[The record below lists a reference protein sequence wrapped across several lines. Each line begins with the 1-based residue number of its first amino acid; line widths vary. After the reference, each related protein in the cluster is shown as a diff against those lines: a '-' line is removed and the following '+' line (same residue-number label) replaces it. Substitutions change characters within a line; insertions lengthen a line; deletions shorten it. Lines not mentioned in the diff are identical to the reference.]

1 MAPTSPRPKARRI
14 TTTAAIERER
24 TIMTARLVRRSAAFV
39 LCALFTGLAAP
50 GAQAQE
56 PAPPTDAADA
66 ERAQMPYAVP
76 RQTLIPGTP
85 AMPGGFHLMVN
96 AFAEAQNVGLGAY
109 RITNPGV
116 PSLSGGATYPLLVD
130 DWAMAYGRD
139 ARGYVEGLL
148 MPDFEPLTIHSQGI
162 PELGQSGEGLWDAQ
176 HAHQLLHQAMIAV
189 HPLAGIDGWGAKDM
203 AEPRDDLSLFFG
215 QGSATIGPPIFMHRA
230 SNPGPTVPRKHHKG
244 ENPHETFPVIG
255 AALRIDST
263 VFEASAFNGKE
274 LTPEDSR
281 LYPHVGP
288 PDSFGGRIRHVV
300 TLAPEAGLE
309 AQASAERLHD
319 QGSGQPDTTQVS
331 ASVYGW
337 TAARGWRLDGLADWA
352 IDIPDGLSTAQGAV
366 GELAARTPDRRTTL
380 WTRTEFNQRQE
391 PPSRNSVV
399 SSPWIFETVGAER
412 VLVGGERSG
421 LQMGFFGEATL
432 AYIPPSLQSM
442 YGTDVAV
449 TVNVGLHLF
458 GMWMLDGALR
468 PMHHAM

>member
-1 MAPTSPRPKARRI
+1 
-14 TTTAAIERER
+14 
-24 TIMTARLVRRSAAFV
+24 MTARFVRQSIGVAGRALGLA
-39 LCALFTGLAAP
+39 CALVASRASAQEAAP
-50 GAQAQE
+50 PREVDDESAQV
-56 PAPPTDAADA
+56 
-66 ERAQMPYAVP
+66 PYAIP
-76 RQTLIPGTP
+76 RQTLLPGTP
-85 AMPGGFHLMVN
+85 SMPGGFHLMVN
-96 AFAEAQNVGLGAY
+96 AFAEAQNAGLGAY

-116 PSLSGGATYPLLVD
+116 PSLAGGATYPLLVD

-148 MPDFEPLTIHSQGI
+148 MLDFEPLTIHSEGI

-176 HAHQLLHQAMIAV
+176 HPHQLLHQAMVAV
-189 HPLAGIDGWGAKDM
+189 HPLAGVDGWRVEQM
-203 AEPRDDLSLFFG
+203 SEPRDDLSLFFG

-244 ENPHETFPVIG
+244 ENPHETFPVLG
-255 AALRIDST
+255 AALRIDDT

-288 PDSFGGRIRHVV
+288 PDSFGGRVRHVV
-300 TLAPEAGLE
+300 APSGEGGLE
-309 AQASAERLHD
+309 AQVSAERLHD
-319 QGSGQPDTTQVS
+319 QGSGEPDTTQVS
-331 ASVYGW
+331 ASAYIW
-337 TAARGWRLDGLADWA
+337 ATAARGWRLDALADWA
-352 IDIPDGLSTAQGAV
+352 IDVPDGRPTAQGML

-380 WTRTEFNQRQE
+380 WTRTEFNQREE
-391 PPSRNSVV
+391 PPTRNEVV

-412 VLVGGERSG
+412 VIVGGARSG

-432 AYIPPSLQSM
+432 AYIPPSLQGL

-449 TVNVGLHLF
+449 TVDVGLHLF

>member
-1 MAPTSPRPKARRI
+1 MSGRPI
-14 TTTAAIERER
+14 
-24 TIMTARLVRRSAAFV
+24 RS
-39 LCALFTGLAAP
+39 
-50 GAQAQE
+50 
-56 PAPPTDAADA
+56 
-66 ERAQMPYAVP
+66 
-76 RQTLIPGTP
+76 
-85 AMPGGFHLMVN
+85 
-96 AFAEAQNVGLGAY
+96 
-109 RITNPGV
+109 
-116 PSLSGGATYPLLVD
+116 
-130 DWAMAYGRD
+130 
-139 ARGYVEGLL
+139 
-148 MPDFEPLTIHSQGI
+148 
-162 PELGQSGEGLWDAQ
+162 
-176 HAHQLLHQAMIAV
+176 
-189 HPLAGIDGWGAKDM
+189 
-203 AEPRDDLSLFFG
+203 
-215 QGSATIGPPIFMHRA
+215 
-230 SNPGPTVPRKHHKG
+230 
-244 ENPHETFPVIG
+244 
-255 AALRIDST
+255 
-263 VFEASAFNGKE
+263 
-274 LTPEDSR
+274 ED
-281 LYPHVGP
+281 
-288 PDSFGGRIRHVV
+288 
-300 TLAPEAGLE
+300 GLE